1 MTPKKQDELTFM
13 GLQKYLSRVGFTQA
27 APIKESLA
35 FEHPA
40 SGTLIIL
47 SIPADNRSVRPADLL
62 SVLMRLEYMRRE
74 WRCCRLDSTSPILSA
89 TPLASFSCASR
100 GFKRR

>member
-62 SVLMRLEYMRRE
+62 SVLMRLEYMG
-74 WRCCRLDSTSPILSA
+74 LA
-89 TPLASFSCASR
+89 TEAELQQFRAGKLPMVS
-100 GFKRR
+100 